1 MANRKRYLILFL
13 FFIITNLSAQK
24 AHTILITYHSKSGK
38 TASMAKAIAKGAAI
52 NDNIAIIV
60 KTIEQT
66 TKDDLLHADA
76 IILGSP
82 VYNANPSS
90 DVLKFIES
98 WPFAGTPLKNKIG
111 AVFVTGGGIS
121 SGEELVQ
128 VSILHAM
135 LVFGM
140 VVVGGDDWT
149 APFGAAAI
157 TNEAPFDTQMNDAFL
172 LKGQNL
178 GKRVANTV
186 LRWQKK

>member
-66 TKDDLLHADA
+66 TKDDLLYADA

-111 AVFVTGGGIS
+111 AAFVSGGGIS

>member
-1 MANRKRYLILFL
+1 MANRKIYLILFL

>member
-1 MANRKRYLILFL
+1 MANRKIYLILFL

-60 KTIEQT
+60 KKIEQT

-111 AVFVTGGGIS
+111 AAFVTGGGIS

>member
-66 TKDDLLHADA
+66 TKDDLLYADA

>member
-1 MANRKRYLILFL
+1 MANRKIYLILFL

-98 WPFAGTPLKNKIG
+98 WPFAGNPLKNKIG
-111 AVFVTGGGIS
+111 AAFVTGGGIS

>member
-1 MANRKRYLILFL
+1 MKTKQFLLLILL
-13 FFIITNLSAQK
+13 FWFTSLMAQK
-24 AHTILITYHSKSGK
+24 PHTILITYQSISGK
-38 TASMAKAIAKGAAI
+38 TALMANAIAKGAAI
-52 NDNIAIIV
+52 HDDITVILKPID
-60 KTIEQT
+60 QT
-66 TKDDLLHADA
+66 STNDLLKADA

-82 VYNANPSS
+82 VHNANMSS

-98 WPFAGTPLKNKIG
+98 WSFEGAPLKNKIG
-111 AVFVTGGGIS
+111 AAFVSGGGIS

-149 APFGAAAI
+149 APFGASAI
-157 TNEAPFDTQMNDAFL
+157 TNEAPFDTKTTDAFL

-178 GKRVANTV
+178 GKRVATSL
-186 LRWQKK
+186 LRWHKK

>member
-1 MANRKRYLILFL
+1 MANRKIYLILFL

-52 NDNIAIIV
+52 NDTIAIIV

-66 TKDDLLHADA
+66 TKDDLLYADA

-111 AVFVTGGGIS
+111 AAFVTGGGIS

>member
-1 MANRKRYLILFL
+1 MKIKLYFLLILLYWF
-13 FFIITNLSAQK
+13 TSSMAQK
-24 AHTILITYHSKSGK
+24 PHTILIAYHSKSGK
-38 TASMAKAIAKGAAI
+38 TALMANAIAKGAAI
-52 NDNIAIIV
+52 HDDITVVI

-66 TKDDLLHADA
+66 TTSDLLNADA

-82 VYNANPSS
+82 VHNANMSS

-98 WPFAGTPLKNKIG
+98 WPFEGVPLKNKIG
-111 AVFVTGGGIS
+111 AAFVSGGGIS

-140 VVVGGDDWT
+140 VVVGGEDWT
-149 APFGAAAI
+149 APFGASAI
-157 TNEAPFDTQMNDAFL
+157 TNEAPFDTKMNDAFL

-178 GKRVANTV
+178 GKRVATSL
-186 LRWQKK
+186 LRWHKK

>member
-1 MANRKRYLILFL
+1 M

-98 WPFAGTPLKNKIG
+98 WPFAGNPLKNKIG
-111 AVFVTGGGIS
+111 AAFVTGGGIS